1 MKKKIAIVLTCI
13 LIISLSVLGLSKQ
26 NTSYA
31 KMAQMYVEA
40 PDTIQ
45 KEKEFTVKVVVN
57 SDVNLYS
64 VDAHLAYD
72 HTKLA
77 YIPENENVTGDAGV
91 LEIKD
96 TYAEE
101 TKQAVYELTFKA
113 LELGDVEIAL
123 SEVFLIDY
131 SDLDYIEVNA
141 SAKQFQ
147 IETNEQ
153 VEDDARLSA
162 LLVAP
167 GKLDTA
173 FAPDKMEY
181 EVHVGMDAEMVGVSA
196 IPMEESSLVEVDMPT
211 VLQQGKNTIKIKV
224 TALSGNTS
232 TYVIYVFQEEQLE
245 NTEEQLVINEQVTEK
260 VNEEKISEESVSIED
275 TEQIRE

>member
-1 MKKKIAIVLTCI
+1 M
-13 LIISLSVLGLSKQ
+13 LGLSKQ

-173 FAPDKMEY
+173 FTPDKMEY

>member
-31 KMAQMYVEA
+31 KMAQMYIEV

-113 LELGDVEIAL
+113 LELGEVEIAL
-123 SEVFLIDY
+123 NEVFLIDY

-232 TYVIYVFQEEQLE
+232 TYVIYVFREEQLE

>member
-31 KMAQMYVEA
+31 KMAQMYIEV